1 MTDAFAALA
10 DPTRRHIVELL
21 HDGELDAGA
30 IADEFDISKPAISRH
45 LRILRTAQVV
55 TVRPDAQRRVYAL
68 RPGGLEELS
77 AWVDRYRSFWNDRM
91 DDLQALVEERT

>member
-77 AWVDRYRSFWNDRM
+77 AWVDRYRSFWSDRM

>member
-1 MTDAFAALA
+1 MTDAFVALA
-10 DPTRRHIVELL
+10 DPTRRRIVELL

-55 TVRPDAQRRVYAL
+55 SVRPDAQRRVYAL
-68 RPGGLEELS
+68 DPGGLSELT
-77 AWVDRYRSFWNDRM
+77 AWVDRYRSFWNDRL